1 MDRSGYLPRPL
12 ALRSGVLVVWCLAC
26 MIAWADAVTTYLAI
40 DSGAAREGNPVVAHL
55 IAAVGLF
62 PALVLR
68 ATLFGPG
75 VMLVVA
81 VFASADRRLLR
92 TGSAALLGAGTL
104 FWAIVLGN
112 NLALLLR

>member
-26 MIAWADAVTTYLAI
+26 MLAWADAVTTY
-40 DSGAAREGNPVVAHL
+40 
-55 IAAVGLF
+55 
-62 PALVLR
+62 
-68 ATLFGPG
+68 TLFGPG

-112 NLALLLR
+112 NVALLFL

>member
-1 MDRSGYLPRPL
+1 ML
-12 ALRSGVLVVWCLAC
+12 
-26 MIAWADAVTTYLAI
+26 AWADAVTTY
-40 DSGAAREGNPVVAHL
+40 
-55 IAAVGLF
+55 
-62 PALVLR
+62 
-68 ATLFGPG
+68 TLFGSG

-112 NLALLLR
+112 NVALLFL